1 MIDRSSMTRKAI
13 GVALLSLASLVV
25 VVSVVRAQ
33 HQGHGASPSPAATP
47 GPSGQGGVSRKVTME
62 ELHRAGGVPRGWKFA
77 LPGGDAGKG
86 RQVFA
91 DLECYK
97 CHAIRGESFPPAGGD
112 AKNVG
117 PELTGMG
124 AHHPAEYFAESI
136 LSPNAVILDGPGY
149 VGPDGKSI
157 MPSYADSL
165 SVGQL
170 VDLVAFIKGLTAGG
184 HAHDAAPAE
193 KAAGDYV
200 VRLEYR
206 SGGHDHHG
214 RDGGA
219 AAGGHA
225 RHSGHAGQGA
235 HAGHAASGGPGH
247 LMIFVSDRATG
258 EPMPYLP
265 VTATIRAAGKPPRA
279 VKLSPMVGGQGFH
292 YGATVALPEG
302 AHTITL
308 TLGPPTM
315 QVMASAKGRFAK
327 PVTVVFER
335 AAGS

>member
-1 MIDRSSMTRKAI
+1 
-13 GVALLSLASLVV
+13 
-25 VVSVVRAQ
+25 
-33 HQGHGASPSPAATP
+33 
-47 GPSGQGGVSRKVTME
+47 ME
-62 ELHRAGGVPRGWKFA
+62 ELHQAGGVPRGWKFA

-86 RQVFA
+86 KQVFA

-97 CHAIRGESFPPAGGD
+97 CHTIRGESFPPAGGD

-124 AHHPAEYFAESI
+124 GQHPAEYFAESI
-136 LSPNAVILDGPGY
+136 LAPNAVILEGPGY

-165 SVGQL
+165 SVSQL
-170 VDLVAFIKGLTAGG
+170 VDLVAYIRGLTAGG
-184 HAHDAAPAE
+184 HTHGAAAAE
-193 KAAGDYV
+193 KAAGDYA

-214 RDGGA
+214 RAGSQAQPGGHGA
-219 AAGGHA
+219 PGGHSGHGADAGHGGHA
-225 RHSGHAGQGA
+225 GHG
-235 HAGHAASGGPGH
+235 AASAGPGH
-247 LMIFVSDRATG
+247 LMIFVSDRTTG
-258 EPMPYLP
+258 EPVPYLP

-292 YGATVALPEG
+292 YGANVALPEG

-315 QVMASAKGRFAK
+315 QVMASARGRFAK
-327 PVTVVFER
+327 PVTIVFER

>member
-1 MIDRSSMTRKAI
+1 
-13 GVALLSLASLVV
+13 
-25 VVSVVRAQ
+25 
-33 HQGHGASPSPAATP
+33 
-47 GPSGQGGVSRKVTME
+47 ME
-62 ELHRAGGVPRGWKFA
+62 ELHQAGGVPRGWKFA
-77 LPGGDAGKG
+77 LPGGDAAKGK
-86 RQVFA
+86 QVFA

-97 CHAIRGESFPPAGGD
+97 CHAIRGEGFPQAGGD

-124 AHHPAEYFAESI
+124 GQHPAEYFAESI
-136 LSPNAVILDGPGY
+136 LSPNAVILEGPGY

-165 SVGQL
+165 SVSQL

-184 HAHDAAPAE
+184 HAHGDAPAE

-200 VRLEYR
+200 VRLEFR

-219 AAGGHA
+219 APGGHA
-225 RHSGHAGQGA
+225 GHGGHGGHGA
-235 HAGHAASGGPGH
+235 HAGRGAASAGPGH
-247 LMIFVSDRATG
+247 LMIFVSDRTTG
-258 EPMPYLP
+258 EPVPYLP

-292 YGATVALPEG
+292 YGANVALPNG

-315 QVMASAKGRFAK
+315 QVMASARGRFAK